1 MCLIINN
8 SINFLPKT
16 NKLNGVS
23 LIDNKINSLKTS
35 SSFDINDSTEIKK
48 NQKVAFQDTT
58 NIDLLYKAEMEKI
71 SQKTLELDKLPDFN
85 ETPLKVGIV
94 VEQKQAS
101 IYIPNGTLFVETEDG
116 KKEIGDFTD
125 KNITVKN
132 ENNSLVLY
140 HENGKPIGIYKGKI
154 TLDGNLSPIAINGK
168 KFRGEL
174 EILINPKNP
183 ATLHVVNE
191 ILLEDYLKSV
201 VPSESPASWPIES
214 LKAQAVAAR
223 TYAVGNWKRREGL
236 GFDLMSTV
244 ADQMYTGIE
253 AEKDSSNQAVKET
266 KGEVML
272 SSGKPINA
280 LFFSCSGGYTDSAKE
295 VWNTDEYPYIQPVK
309 DFDQNAPKHKWNKTV
324 SNQDIQKGLTQLGFD
339 VGEIKEIKA
348 IEFTPQKRVKKI
360 EFTGSKGKIVVDSNK
375 FRFAIGL
382 ASTLWTVKTE
392 SNKKGIHNFTF
403 NGGGWG
409 HGLGMSQW
417 GANQMSR
424 DGKEYKE
431 ILKHYYTGIEL
442 SNILNNPS
450 QSDNLK

>member
-1 MCLIINN
+1 MCLRINKPLNLLVDNNINN
-8 SINFLPKT
+8 RTFVDNKSSLSKTTSGFDLQDSGPIKKSQKQPFENNIN
-16 NKLNGVS
+16 S
-23 LIDNKINSLKTS
+23 LYKSELDKINSSASYNL
-35 SSFDINDSTEIKK
+35 N
-48 NQKVAFQDTT
+48 
-58 NIDLLYKAEMEKI
+58 
-71 SQKTLELDKLPDFN
+71 ELPNFN

-94 VEQKQAS
+94 VDQKQAS
-101 IYIPNGTLFVETEDG
+101 VYIPNGTLFVETENG
-116 KKEIGDFTD
+116 KKEIGTFTD

-154 TLDGNLSPIAINGK
+154 TLDDNISPVAINGK

-183 ATLHVVNE
+183 SSLHVVNE
-191 ILLEDYLKSV
+191 VMLEDYLKSV
-201 VPSESPASWPIES
+201 VPSESPASWPLES

-223 TYAVGNWKRREGL
+223 TYAVGNWKRRDDL

-244 ADQMYTGIE
+244 SDQMYTGIE
-253 AEKDSSNQAVKET
+253 AERDSSNHAVKET
-266 KGEVML
+266 SGEVMI
-272 SSGKPINA
+272 SNGKPINA

-309 DFDQNAPKHKWNKTV
+309 DFDQNAPKHKWEKTFT
-324 SNQDIQKGLTQLGFD
+324 NQDIQKGLVQLGHD
-339 VGEIKEIKA
+339 IGEIKEIKG
-348 IEFTPQKRVKKI
+348 IEFTPQNRVKKV
-360 EFTGSKGKIVVDSNK
+360 ELTGTKGKVVVDSNK

-382 ASTLWTVKTE
+382 ASTLWTVKPEDAGKTI
-392 SNKKGIHNFTF
+392 KKSSAGFVF

-417 GANQMSR
+417 GANQMSK

-431 ILKHYYTGIEL
+431 ILKYYYTGIEM
-442 SNILNNPS
+442 SNILGNPS
-450 QSDNLK
+450 K